1 MCILN
6 SVAEQGK
13 TGWDYWEGQQRNGLG
28 WGVEIDNKGI
38 ERVRLKKEMNEN
50 VGLMGRMG
58 EWKIVKRD
66 MKKLNRN

>member
-1 MCILN
+1 MRLLRRTTKKWI
-6 SVAEQGK
+6 
-13 TGWDYWEGQQRNGLG
+13 GL
-28 WGVEIDNKGI
+28 GVEIDNKGV